1 MYVIVPLKKCL
12 FINFGLFL
20 FLFNFVIF
28 QSALVFVEQL
38 ICFHAEN
45 DALEYLSFHDYLFLF
60 FLDIFNWS
68 FFNFGNWIQICE
80 SVTEASCFF
89 LHKGDLFLH
98 SIYFNLFLLDCHH
111 YLIIVLSEGIQTFG
125 NYCFFIKIQSGP
137 NLR

>member
-12 FINFGLFL
+12 LINFGLFL

-60 FLDIFNWS
+60 FLDIFN
-68 FFNFGNWIQICE
+68 
-80 SVTEASCFF
+80 
-89 LHKGDLFLH
+89 
-98 SIYFNLFLLDCHH
+98 
-111 YLIIVLSEGIQTFG
+111 
-125 NYCFFIKIQSGP
+125 
-137 NLR
+137 